1 MVSSYMLSVLTL
13 ICINIVAVAGLSLLT
28 GFTGLFS
35 FGHSGFMSIGAYT
48 AAILFVKFNMP
59 YWAVLPLGGLAACLV
74 SGIMYPTLRLKGDY
88 FAIAALGFGESVRL
102 IMDNGGNL
110 TGGARGFGGM
120 PTLTKW
126 PEALLVAAI
135 ALVLMRNIIRSRF
148 GRTLIAIREDKIAAQ
163 SMGINVARN
172 QYLALAISAFYCG
185 VAGAMFAFFM
195 TYLQPSMFDVA
206 KSTEL
211 SSSVVFGGIGS
222 LSGSVIAAIVLTS
235 IPEIFRPLM
244 QWRMVFYGLALV
256 LTIVVKPTGLMGT
269 NELSFGFLQRFARKV
284 ISVGKKN
291 SQATTKPKGGK

>member
-1 MVSSYMLSVLTL
+1 MLSVITL
-13 ICINIVAVAGLSLLT
+13 ICINVVAVTGLSLLT

-35 FGHSGFMSIGAYT
+35 FGHSGFMSIGAY
-48 AAILFVKFNMP
+48 AAAVLFVKFNVP
-59 YWAVLPLGGLAACLV
+59 YWIVLPLGGFAACLV

-102 IMDNGGNL
+102 IMDNGGDL

-126 PEALLVAAI
+126 PNALFVAAI
-135 ALVLMRNIIRSRF
+135 ALILMRNIIRSRF

-163 SMGINVARN
+163 SMGINVAKN
-172 QYLALAISAFYCG
+172 QFLALAISAFYCG

-195 TYLQPSMFDVA
+195 TYLQPMMFDVA

-222 LSGSVIAAIVLTS
+222 LSGSVIAAAILTA

-269 NELSFGFLQRFARKV
+269 KELSLSFAKRRILKMV
-284 ISVGKKN
+284 SNGKKDN
-291 SQATTKPKGGK
+291 KGGLKSKGGN

>member
-1 MVSSYMLSVLTL
+1 MFSSYMLSVITL
-13 ICINIVAVAGLSLLT
+13 ICINVVAVTGLALLT

-35 FGHSGFMSIGAYT
+35 FGHSGFMSIGAYA
-48 AAILFVKFNMP
+48 AAILFVKFNVP
-59 YWAVLPLGGLAACLV
+59 YWAVLLLGGVAACMV

-126 PEALLVAAI
+126 PGALLVAAL
-135 ALVLMRNIIRSRF
+135 ALILMRNIIRSRF

-172 QYLALAISAFYCG
+172 QYFALAISAFYCG

-195 TYLQPSMFDVA
+195 TYLQPMMFDVA

-222 LSGSVIAAIVLTS
+222 LSGSVIAAVILTA

-256 LTIVVKPTGLMGT
+256 LTIVIKPTGLMGSK
-269 NELSFGFLQRFARKV
+269 ELSFSFAKQFVRK
-284 ISVGKKN
+284 ITSASKRG
-291 SQATTKPKGGK
+291 SRGESKPKGKK